1 MNIQLC
7 EKEMRIAL
15 NKCIESP
22 NVKINKNTLDKISR
36 IILHKKINVLLILG
50 KIFIN
55 LMNREKLFDPSNKNI
70 DLNII
75 IFFINEICNLN

>member
-1 MNIQLC
+1 MYYF
-7 EKEMRIAL
+7 
-15 NKCIESP
+15 
-22 NVKINKNTLDKISR
+22 
-36 IILHKKINVLLILG
+36 LG